1 MMLLVVIAI
10 LGGAVVGFALG
21 GRLRRLGELRLS
33 WWPLA
38 FLGLALQLL
47 PIPLDS
53 PGATHATA
61 VGLLIASY
69 LTLLVFLVRN
79 LRVPGIPII
88 AVGFALNALVI
99 GVNGG
104 MPVRDGA
111 LRTAAGSR
119 YERTLRRLTIEG
131 GAKHHLQ
138 RPGDDLVLLSDVIPV
153 GAPVRE
159 VLSIGDLV
167 WLLGSGWVIAAA
179 MSPRGGRGKEPARP
193 PRAPGSNGGGT
204 GP

>member
-1 MMLLVVIAI
+1 MLLVVIAI
-10 LGGAVVGFALG
+10 LGGAAVGFAMG
-21 GRLRRLGELRLS
+21 GRLKRLGDLRLS

-38 FLGLALQLL
+38 FLGLALQLV
-47 PIPLDS
+47 PVPLDS
-53 PGATHATA
+53 PAAAHTAA

-79 LRVPGIPII
+79 FRVPGMPIMAI
-88 AVGFALNALVI
+88 GFALNALVI
-99 GVNGG
+99 GLNGG
-104 MPVRDGA
+104 MPVRDSA
-111 LRTAAGSR
+111 LRTAAGPY
-119 YERTLRRLTIEG
+119 YERTLRRLTVEG

-138 RPGDDLVLLSDVIPV
+138 RPGDDLLVLSDVVPV

-159 VLSIGDLV
+159 VLSVGDLV

-179 MSPRGGRGKEPARP
+179 MSQRPGRGV
-193 PRAPGSNGGGT
+193 